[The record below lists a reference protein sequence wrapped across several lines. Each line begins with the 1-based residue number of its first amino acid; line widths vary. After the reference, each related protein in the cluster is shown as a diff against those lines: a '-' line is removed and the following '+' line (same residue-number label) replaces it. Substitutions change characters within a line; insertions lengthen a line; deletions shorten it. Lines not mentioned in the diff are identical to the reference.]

1 MTATFTPALGH
12 SWLSGLYDPAIA
24 LLTRERIWREALLT
38 ALDPR
43 ARDRI
48 VDIGCGTGSLAALI
62 KKEAPGS
69 QVIGID
75 PDGDILDRAR
85 VKTRSLGV
93 EVEFVEGFAR
103 DVGRIVGEAGA
114 DKIVSSLV
122 FHQLPLPE
130 KRAGLAACLRALKPG
145 GRLHIADHG
154 LQRTAAMRTAF
165 RIIQALDGHADTQP
179 NADGVIPVLL
189 AEVGFAEIEET
200 TVFPT
205 PTGSISLSRAVR
217 P

>member
-62 KKEAPGS
+62 KKQAPGS

-103 DVGRIVGEAGA
+103 DVGRIVG
-114 DKIVSSLV
+114 
-122 FHQLPLPE
+122 
-130 KRAGLAACLRALKPG
+130 
-145 GRLHIADHG
+145 
-154 LQRTAAMRTAF
+154 
-165 RIIQALDGHADTQP
+165 
-179 NADGVIPVLL
+179 
-189 AEVGFAEIEET
+189 
-200 TVFPT
+200 
-205 PTGSISLSRAVR
+205 
-217 P
+217 